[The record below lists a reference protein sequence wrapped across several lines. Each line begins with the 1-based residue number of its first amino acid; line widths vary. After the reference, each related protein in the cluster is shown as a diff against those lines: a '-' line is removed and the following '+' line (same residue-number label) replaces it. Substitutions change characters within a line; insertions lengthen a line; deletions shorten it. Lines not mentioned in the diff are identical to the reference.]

1 MTSTQTTGK
10 SIAGTLSL
18 SQTAHVFAK
27 NTKTFVAVIPIIV
40 AIILCQLT
48 TKLSAQVVIT
58 PTSTNAVCATSC
70 DGAIDLKVTGGTAP
84 YTYAWNSSGGTG
96 GTAYKQI
103 TLCLTGPPGATNQTA
118 TGSCNPPTAITDAA
132 INLCPGTYTVT
143 VTDNT
148 GLTATTVQTIT
159 AGTLNVLQVA
169 ADPANVT
176 CVTGCTGVI
185 KVNASAGNAPYT
197 YNWSVGGS
205 GGDTRN
211 GLCAGTY
218 SVTVYDKAGC
228 DSILTFNIGPTPTV
242 SIAGSSICAGGS
254 VVLTASGGTAYSWS
268 TGGTGSTIS
277 VAPTGSTTYT
287 VTATNAGCPTS
298 TATYNVVVN
307 SSLALTTTPT
317 NVACFGGSN
326 GSGLV
331 NPSGGTAPYT
341 YIWTNAQTTGTATGL
356 GTGSYQVTVTDSKGC
371 SNISTVTITQPTAIT
386 VTTTSIKPACG
397 AITGSAT
404 VSATGGAG
412 TYTYAWSPPG
422 TSGTTISG
430 VSAGAYTVTVT
441 DGNGCTKSDII
452 TISNN
457 PAPTINTLT
466 GTPPLCNGGTNG
478 TAATTASGGTGT
490 LTYAW
495 SNAGNTTTTSGL
507 SAGTYVVTVTD
518 ANGCLA
524 VSTVVITQPTAVAA
538 TSSFVN
544 SNCGKPDGSV
554 SVSPTGGTGAYTY
567 IWSGAAAGQ
576 TSPATGLLAG
586 SYTVTVSDANG
597 CTTTTSATISTQ
609 SPGVASITPTSVKCS
624 GGADGTAS
632 TSMSGGTP
640 GFSYVWAPIGGTAQ
654 TATGLSAGTY
664 SVTVT
669 DLNGCTSTATASV
682 TQPTVVTASATATTA
697 ICTAPTGTATVTG
710 GGGTSPYVYLW
721 DPNTSSQTTTTAS
734 GLTAGIYT
742 VTVTDFNGCS
752 KTTTATVIG
761 TNGAGTA
768 SVAVQS
774 NVLCF
779 GGTTGALTANMAGGT
794 SPFTYAWTSSAT
806 TQTATGLIVGSY
818 TVTITDKNGCQAVS
832 SSSVTEPTPI
842 NASTTS
848 TPATCGT
855 SNGTATVTGASG
867 GTGTLTYAWPAAAA
881 NQTTTTATGLS
892 SGSYIVTIKDANN
905 CTYTTT
911 AIVNDLAP
919 GTATASSPS
928 GVLCNGGNTGS
939 ATVTVSGTTAS
950 SYLWNNTQTTQTITG
965 LIAGSYSVTVTDNN
979 GCQMISNVTIT
990 EPTALTSSTTTT
1002 SAPCGTFTGSATVTT
1017 GGGTGSPTFAW
1028 SNSGTTPTISGIAPG
1043 VYTVT
1048 ITDGNGCTTST
1059 TANVSNSPA
1068 PTITSL
1074 TALTLKCNG
1083 DKNATATVVA
1093 TGGNGTLTYAWSG
1106 SPSVTTTA
1114 TGLGA
1119 GTYNVSVT
1127 DAGGCTV
1134 VSNVTITEPTAITG
1148 TINTTSTTCGSANGS
1163 VTVSPVGGTGT
1174 FTYVWAGAGAAG
1186 QTTASVTGLSAGTYT
1201 VTATD
1206 ANGCTSSASATV
1218 NNLNGPVAVAAT
1230 LSDVTCN
1237 GKNNGSASV
1246 SNPSN
1251 GGTPPFTYAWSGSGG
1266 NSTTATGLAPGT
1278 YIVTVTDF
1286 NGCTSTSTAAITEPT
1301 AITSATSVI
1310 DATCG
1315 ISNGSATV
1323 TYGGGTGTSTLIWS
1337 TTPAQTTAT
1346 ITGLSVGAYNV
1357 TITDANGCTK
1367 TDVAA
1372 VSNNPSPTITS
1383 LTATTLLCN
1392 GGNNGTATVAATG
1405 GTGTL
1410 TYSWSNSATAGT
1422 TSTSGLAAGIYV
1434 VTVTDAGGCAAV
1446 STVTIT
1452 DPAPIV
1458 LSATTTN
1465 AICNTSNGSA
1475 TASVVSGG
1483 SGTTTYLWDVSA
1495 ASQTTA
1501 LATGLA
1507 AGTYTVVVT
1516 DGNGCTSSTTAT
1528 VANTGAGIAT
1538 ASLVNDVTCNGKND
1552 GSATSSISGATAST
1566 YLWSSGATT
1575 PTATGLAAGV
1585 YNVTITDVNGCVSN
1599 STVTINEPT
1608 AITNTTTKTDATCGQ
1623 NNGTASVP
1631 TTNGGAGGY
1640 SYSWTPGGAGQTITG
1655 LGAGSY
1661 NVVITDATG
1670 CTKTD
1675 VVAVSAVPSVPIS
1688 VSKSDLACNGANTG
1702 TATVSPGGTGTF
1714 TYSWSNNSTSA
1725 TITGLAAG
1733 TYVVSVTDA
1742 NGCTSV
1748 STASITEPA
1757 ALAPSVSSTQAAC
1770 GQSNGTVT
1778 VTNVTGGTA
1787 PYKYDW
1793 KNSAGTSIGT
1803 TVTISGLA
1811 AGTYDVVITDDNGCT
1826 VTASAIVNNIG
1837 GPVLTSIT
1845 GTDNLCFGQ
1854 TNGTA
1859 TVTVTNGTGSTP
1871 YTYSWIGGTSAVTS
1885 STSSTISGLAAG
1897 TYSVSIKDANGCLL
1911 NASVNVTEPTVLAT
1925 PTTSS
1930 SNAACGKSNG
1940 SAQAASSGGTGTLTY
1955 TWNNGTTSDNATGLA
1970 VGTYTVT
1977 VTDANGC
1984 SKSNTVTIGTSNGPV
1999 AVATGTAPLC
2009 NGGTNGTATASA
2021 TPATGTPPYTYSWST
2036 TATTTTISSLVA
2048 DSTYT
2053 VTVTDSKG
2061 CSSVSTVKMG
2071 NPGPLVGT
2079 ASGYAA
2085 LCGSNNGSTKVV
2097 VTGGTPAFT
2106 YSWSNGGVT
2115 DSISNL
2121 SAGTYT
2127 VAIADANGCTTSS
2140 TAIVGTIS
2148 SSILVVIP
2156 AQQTINAGEFVSIT
2170 VSGGVTYTW
2179 SPGAGL
2185 NCTNCPNPVA
2195 TPTVTTTY
2203 TVTAIDA
2210 NGCTATAMMTVT
2222 VRQACDDE
2230 SDVYI
2235 ANIFSPNDDGK
2246 NDKLFVE
2253 GNGLTDIYWAIYDRW
2268 GNLLFEAFNQTSGWD
2283 GTRKGNPMESG
2294 TYVYYLRATCLK
2306 TNTEV
2311 RLKGN
2316 VTIVK

>member
-1 MTSTQTTGK
+1 MSNMTSTQTTGK
-10 SIAGTLSL
+10 SIAGALSL
-18 SQTAHVFAK
+18 SQTAHVFAT

-40 AIILCQLT
+40 AMILCQLT

-70 DGAIDLKVTGGTAP
+70 DGAIDLKITGGTAP

-148 GLTATTVQTIT
+148 GATASTVQTIT

-169 ADPANVT
+169 TDASTTT
-176 CVTGCTGVI
+176 CVSGCTGVI

-197 YNWSVGGS
+197 YAWSGS
-205 GGDTRN
+205 AVTGDTRN
-211 GLCAGTY
+211 GLCTGTY
-218 SVTVYDKAGC
+218 SVTVTDKAGC
-228 DSILTFNIGPTPTV
+228 DSVLVYNIGPTPSPT
-242 SIAGSSICAGGS
+242 ITGSSICAGGS
-254 VVLTASGGTAYSWS
+254 VVLTASGGTSYSWS

-298 TATYNVVVN
+298 TASYTVVVN

-317 NVACFGGSN
+317 NVACNGGTT
-326 GSGLV
+326 GSGLA

-341 YIWTNAQTTGTATGL
+341 YAWNNTQTAATATGL

-371 SNISTVTITQPTAIT
+371 SNISTVTITEPTAIT
-386 VTTTSIKPACG
+386 VTTTEIKPACG
-397 AITGSAT
+397 AVTGSAT
-404 VSATGGAG
+404 VNATGGAG

-430 VSAGAYTVTVT
+430 VSAGSYTVTVT
-441 DGNGCTKSDII
+441 DANSCTKSDII

-457 PAPTINTLT
+457 PAPSINTLT
-466 GTPPLCNGGTNG
+466 GTPPLCNNGTNG
-478 TAATTASGGTGT
+478 TAVTTANGGTGT

-495 SNAGNTTTTSGL
+495 SNAPTNNTTTTSGL

-567 IWSGAAAGQ
+567 TWSGAASGQ

-586 SYTVTVSDANG
+586 SYTATVSDANG

-609 SPGVASITPTSVKCS
+609 SPGVASIAPTSVKCN
-624 GGADGTAS
+624 GGTDGTAS
-632 TSMSGGTP
+632 TSMTGGTP
-640 GFSYVWAPIGGTAQ
+640 GFTYAWAPIGGTGQ
-654 TATGLSAGTY
+654 TATGLTAGTY

-682 TQPTVVTASATATTA
+682 TEPTVVTASTTATTA
-697 ICTAPTGTATVTG
+697 ICTAATGTATVTS
-710 GGGTSPYVYLW
+710 GGGTSPYAYLW
-721 DPNTSSQTTTTAS
+721 NANSQTTTTAS
-734 GLTAGIYT
+734 GLTAGTYS
-742 VTVTDFNGCS
+742 VTVTDFNGC
-752 KTTTATVIG
+752 TVVTTATVIG
-761 TNGAGTA
+761 TNGAGAA

-779 GGTTGALTANMAGGT
+779 GGTTGALTANMSGGT
-794 SPFTYAWTSSAT
+794 SPFTYAWTSSSTA
-806 TQTATGLIVGSY
+806 QTATGLTLGSY
-818 TVTITDKNGCQAVS
+818 TVTITDANGCQTVS
-832 SSSVTEPTPI
+832 SGSITEPTAI
-842 NASTTS
+842 FGSTTS
-848 TPATCGT
+848 TDATCGS
-855 SNGTATVTGASG
+855 SNGSATVTGGG
-867 GTGTLTYAWPAAAA
+867 GTGTLTYTWDASAN
-881 NQTTTTATGLS
+881 NQTTTTATGLA
-892 SGSYIVTIKDANN
+892 SGSYVVTITDGNS
-905 CTYTTT
+905 CTFTTT
-911 AIVNDLAP
+911 AIVNDIAP
-919 GTATASSPS
+919 GTASVTASTIS
-928 GVLCNGGNTGS
+928 CNAGNNGS
-939 ATVTVSGTTAS
+939 ATASVSGSTAS
-950 SYLWNNTQTTQTITG
+950 SYTWNSGPTTQTING
-965 LIAGSYSVTVTDNN
+965 LTAGTYIVTVTDNN
-979 GCQMISNVTIT
+979 GCQMISSVTIT
-990 EPTALTSSTTTT
+990 EPTAITSATSTT
-1002 SAPCGTFTGSATVTT
+1002 SAPCGTFTGTATVNN
-1017 GGGTGSPTFAW
+1017 GGGTGSYTFTW
-1028 SNSGTTPTISGIAPG
+1028 STPPGGTTQTISGLQPG

-1048 ITDGNGCTTST
+1048 TTDANGCTKVDQ
-1059 TANVSNSPA
+1059 ANVSNSPA
-1068 PTITSL
+1068 PVITSL
-1074 TALTLKCNG
+1074 TALALKCNG
-1083 DKNATATVVA
+1083 DNNGTATVVA
-1093 TGGNGTLTYAWSG
+1093 SGGNGTLTYVWSNG
-1106 SPSVTTTA
+1106 TSGVTTA
-1114 TGLGA
+1114 TGLTA

-1127 DAGGCTV
+1127 DAGGCTT
-1134 VSNVTITEPTAITG
+1134 VSNVTITEPAAITG
-1148 TINTTSTTCGSANGS
+1148 TINTTATTCGSANGS
-1163 VTVSPVGGTGT
+1163 VTVAPAGGTT
-1174 FTYVWAGAGAAG
+1174 PFTYAWSGSASG
-1186 QTTASVTGLSAGTYT
+1186 QTTASATGLSAGIYS

-1218 NNLNGPVAVAAT
+1218 NNLNGPVAVAT
-1230 LSDVTCN
+1230 LISNITCN
-1237 GKNNGSASV
+1237 GQNNGVLDV

-1251 GGTPPFTYAWSGSGG
+1251 GGTPPFTYLWSGSGG
-1266 NSTTATGLAPGT
+1266 TSTTATNLSADT
-1278 YIVTVTDF
+1278 YTVTVTDF
-1286 NGCTSTSTAAITEPT
+1286 NGCTSTSTATITEPT
-1301 AITSATSVI
+1301 AITSSTTKV

-1315 ISNGSATV
+1315 NNNGSSTV
-1323 TYGGGTGTSTLIWS
+1323 VYGGGTGSHTVVWS
-1337 TTPAQTTAT
+1337 DAGSQTTDIA
-1346 ITGLSVGAYNV
+1346 TGLSVGAYTV
-1357 TITDANGCTK
+1357 TITDGSGCSK
-1367 TDVAA
+1367 TDVVAI
-1372 VSNNPSPTITS
+1372 SNNPSPTISS
-1383 LTATTLLCN
+1383 LTTTPLLCN
-1392 GGNNGTATVAATG
+1392 GASNGTATVVATG
-1405 GTGTL
+1405 GTAPL
-1410 TYSWSNSATAGT
+1410 TYAWSNGGPSGAAATTFG
-1422 TSTSGLAAGIYV
+1422 GLSAGIYN

-1446 STVTIT
+1446 STVTVT
-1452 DPAPIV
+1452 EPAPIV
-1458 LSATTTN
+1458 LGSSATD
-1465 AICNTSNGSA
+1465 AICNTSNGTA
-1475 TASVVSGG
+1475 TVSVTSGG
-1483 SGTTTYLWDVSA
+1483 TGTFTYSWNTA
-1495 ASQTTA
+1495 AFNQTTA
-1501 LATGLA
+1501 VATGLA
-1507 AGTYTVVVT
+1507 AGTYVVVVT
-1516 DGNGCTSSTTAT
+1516 DGNSCTSSTTAI
-1528 VANTGAGIAT
+1528 VGNIGAGTAT
-1538 ASLVNDVTCNGKND
+1538 ASLVNDVKCNGGAD
-1552 GSATSSISGATAST
+1552 GSVTSVLSGATVST
-1566 YLWSSGATT
+1566 YLWSNNATT
-1575 PTATGLAAGV
+1575 QTVTGLPAGSYTV
-1585 YNVTITDVNGCVSN
+1585 VITDVNGCAANSIVSI
-1599 STVTINEPT
+1599 TEPT
-1608 AITNTTTKTDATCGQ
+1608 AITNTTSKTDATCGQ
-1623 NNGTASVP
+1623 NNGTASVT

-1640 SYSWTPGGAGQTITG
+1640 IYTWNQGGASQSITG
-1655 LGAGSY
+1655 LAGGSSY
-1661 NVVITDATG
+1661 TVTITDAAG
-1670 CTKTD
+1670 CSKTD

-1702 TATVSPGGTGTF
+1702 TATVNVTGTVTIAWSNVPSGTG
-1714 TYSWSNNSTSA
+1714 A

-1748 STASITEPA
+1748 STASITEPT
-1757 ALAPSVSSTQAAC
+1757 ALVPSVSSTQAAC
-1770 GQSNGTVT
+1770 GQSNGTAT

-1787 PYKYDW
+1787 PYTYAW
-1793 KNSAGTSIGT
+1793 TPGGPGQ
-1803 TVTISGLA
+1803 TISGLS
-1811 AGTYDVVITDDNGCT
+1811 AGNYVVVITDDNGCT
-1826 VTASAIVNNIG
+1826 VSASATVNNVG

-1854 TNGTA
+1854 SNGTA
-1859 TVTVTNGTGSTP
+1859 TVTVTTGTGSTP
-1871 YTYSWIGGTSAVTS
+1871 YTYVWNGGTPAVTS

-1897 TYSVSIKDANGCLL
+1897 TYNVTITDANGCVLP
-1911 NASVNVTEPTVLAT
+1911 ASVTVTEPTVLAT

-1940 SAQAASSGGTGTLTY
+1940 SATAFSSGGTGAMTY
-1955 TWNNGTTSDNATGLA
+1955 VWDNSTTGDNATGLS

-2009 NGGTNGTATASA
+2009 NGGTNGTATVSA
-2021 TPATGTPPYTYSWST
+2021 TTATGTPPYTYSWST
-2036 TATTTTISSLVA
+2036 GATTTTISSLVA

-2053 VTVTDSKG
+2053 ATVTDSKG
-2061 CSSVSTVKMG
+2061 CSSVSTVTMG
-2071 NPGPLVGT
+2071 NPAPLAST

-2097 VTGGTPAFT
+2097 VAGGTPAFT

-2127 VAIADANGCTTSS
+2127 VAIVDANGCTTSS